1 MPHSPLA
8 TYLTDHLAGATAG
21 VALARRV
28 ARNGDG
34 ARAGPTLAQVA
45 RDIEADLQTLKQL
58 MSELGI
64 RGSLAK
70 NAGAWISERASR
82 LKPNGRLR
90 GDPRMQRLHEL
101 ETLSLGIAGKL
112 ALWQA
117 LRVSPEVATAAGF
130 DLDALERRASDQREQ
145 VERERIAAARTAL
158 CPTPNDS
165 LRHERSQSR
174 DAG

>member
-1 MPHSPLA
+1 MAHSPLA

-21 VALARRV
+21 AALARRV

-34 ARAGPTLAQVA
+34 ARAGQTLAQIASDV
-45 RDIEADLQTLKQL
+45 EADREALRRLL
-58 MSELGI
+58 GELGI
-64 RGSLAK
+64 RPSITK
-70 NAGAWISERASR
+70 NAGAWISERAAR

-90 GDPRMQRLHEL
+90 GDPPMQRLHEL

-117 LRVSPEVATAAGF
+117 LRVSPEAATAAGI
-130 DLDALERRASDQREQ
+130 DLDELERRAGEQREQ

-158 CPTPNDS
+158 FPTPGDI
-165 LRHERSQSR
+165 LRRERAAPR